1 MQCVV
6 RFDDIFAAIVETA
19 VPQDKPE
26 AAKSEILLVVARDSV
41 GHEGEAGAIEP
52 SAPAHSTGPEAE
64 QDGFVRL
71 GVGVRFLAALVPAPA
86 AEDTQPVVEGLL
98 EVCAETV
105 LDRGL
110 QRMGGD
116 VRGRRQAGAEIVDGL
131 AIAAHVGV
139 INVGEEAQDAF
150 PLWNHGAVNLE
161 LHVLGVRAAEISI
174 EMDAVGDLRH
184 QSFGETRGPASIVI
198 LKHSGIC
205 ETARVSGVVVCAAV
219 VDGPVQK
226 LEI

>member
-1 MQCVV
+1 MVLILKSKRRVGAATGVQRVV
-6 RFDDIFAAIVETA
+6 RFDDIFAAIIETA

-98 EVCAETV
+98 EVRAETV

-116 VRGRRQAGAEIVDGL
+116 VPGRRQAGAELVDGL
-131 AIAAHVGV
+131 AIAAHVAV
-139 INVGEEAQDAF
+139 INVGEETQDAF
-150 PLWNHGAVNLE
+150 ALWH
-161 LHVLGVRAAEISI
+161 HRAE
-174 EMDAVGDLRH
+174 
-184 QSFGETRGPASIVI
+184 
-198 LKHSGIC
+198 
-205 ETARVSGVVVCAAV
+205 
-219 VDGPVQK
+219 
-226 LEI
+226 